1 MLLDELVD
9 ELVDELQDAL
19 VDELVDAL
27 QDALVDELVDAP
39 VHAFGCICAC
49 SALQHTGTQGS
60 QALTCWAAPLKA
72 AG

>member
-1 MLLDELVD
+1 MDELVDEFVDELLDELVD
-9 ELVDELQDAL
+9 V
-19 VDELVDAL
+19 L

-39 VHAFGCICAC
+39 VYDLGCICAC
-49 SALQHTGTQGS
+49 SSLQHTGRQGS